1 MPNKKKQN
9 INLIPQ
15 QMILGH
21 IKDMCLSKVL
31 IMILVFSVLGTTYYF
46 GCQAVSNKLRT
57 KADEIERGSA
67 YNQTVTLQE
76 QINSLNDEINTVQR
90 QIQNTEFRINEISE
104 VSERNTKIHEI
115 TNFIVTNKPNNIT
128 LIMLED
134 AGTGDMYNNSG
145 IQEQLKTESETTT
158 NSITGQEETAENPEQ
173 TPEETLGYNPDM
185 LVNNGEGLNNVLK
198 FRGFAVDR
206 AVLSE
211 FVNKLNECESIE
223 SYKVQAIETEAVLD
237 YSINLFSI
245 EITF

>member
-1 MPNKKKQN
+1 MHNKKKQN

-15 QMILGH
+15 GMILGH

-31 IMILVFSVLGTTYYF
+31 IMLLIFAVLGSAYYF
-46 GCQAVSNKLRT
+46 GCQAISNKLGS
-57 KADEIERGSA
+57 KAAEIEKNSA
-67 YNQTVTLQE
+67 YNQSVALQE
-76 QINSLNDEINTVQR
+76 QINTLNDEITTVQR
-90 QIQNTEFRINEISE
+90 QIQNAELRISEISE

-115 TNFIVTNKPNNIT
+115 TNFIATNKPNSIT

-134 AGTGDMYNNSG
+134 AGTGELYTDSN
-145 IQEQLKTESETTT
+145 IQGQLEAEPETITD
-158 NSITGQEETAENPEQ
+158 SITGQEITNENPEQ

-185 LVNNGEGLNNVLK
+185 LVNNGEGLNNVLR

-206 AVLSE
+206 SVLSE

-223 SYKVQAIETEAVLD
+223 SYKVQAIETKTVLD

>member
-9 INLIPQ
+9 INLIPK

-31 IMILVFSVLGTTYYF
+31 IIVMIFAVIGSAYYF
-46 GCQAVSNKLRT
+46 GCQTISKKLGS
-57 KADEIERGSA
+57 KAAEIEKNSA

-76 QINSLNDEINTVQR
+76 QISALNDEITTFQK
-90 QIQNTEFRINEISE
+90 QIQNAELRINEISE

-115 TNFIVTNKPNNIT
+115 TNFIATNKPNSIT

-134 AGTGDMYNNSG
+134 AGTGELYTDSA
-145 IQEQLKTESETTT
+145 IQEQLETDPETTT
-158 NSITGQEETAENPEQ
+158 NSITGQETTNENPEQ
-173 TPEETLGYNPDM
+173 NPEETLGYNPEM
-185 LVNNGEGLNNVLK
+185 LVNNGEGLNNLLR

-223 SYKVQAIETEAVLD
+223 SYKVQAIETETVLD